1 MQKKQIRFS
10 HFLEYFPEIELPVHL
25 GDSTHHLFSQ
35 KNEPLPPL
43 AIQQYIVPLEDEVS
57 AEEVALVEYVPC
69 FRLPKTDAFH
79 AIVYWKAGLLNYQ
92 YILATFEPKGEI
104 IQSKVIA
111 GTFSDGVSMTQSA
124 ATIEED
130 WMIYIVT
137 GFSADA
143 EETYDAGQST
153 AIDLELLPDGTII
166 NAI

>member
-1 MQKKQIRFS
+1 MKKKQLRFS

-35 KNEPLPPL
+35 KNDPLPPL
-43 AIQQYIVPLEDEVS
+43 AIQQFILPFEEEASEEEAEFMEYI
-57 AEEVALVEYVPC
+57 PC

-79 AIVYWKAGLLNYQ
+79 AIVYWRAGLLNYQ
-92 YILATFEPKGEI
+92 YVLATFEPKGELI
-104 IQSKVIA
+104 TTKTIA
-111 GTFSDGVSMTQSA
+111 GTFSDGTNMTQSA

-143 EETYDAGQST
+143 SETYDAGKST
-153 AIDLELLPDGTII
+153 AIDLELLPDGSII